1 MYHNLVQSH
10 LDRYKASFLSATAK
24 SGRIT
29 ELASLLEISSPSLT
43 ELQHALHEAIHASH
57 ANVVSLLLANGAD
70 PNLRDSTGNNALHV
84 AALLGNLEVCSL
96 FLKHESARDLLNAL
110 NDDGFTPFDVSFEN
124 GHFAIAQQI
133 KNVMD
138 NANFNLSD
146 DGFEEELQE
155 LQDELELEEQVT
167 VSRGGESPPC
177 FQNDDGDCDSL
188 LSHSEQDSLY
198 SQSEHEAVETS
209 KGRNLSKE
217 RESERIHETLLLL
230 NALQEENFSLKEKLR
245 TQEVRTANAQN
256 ALIVMEK
263 QLAEKEETIQRFE
276 TIVNGEN
283 LNQLSLDNL
292 NNAEEQLLESIERIR
307 KQKQIMI
314 ESKLSAQE
322 EKSCCVICQCEAKS
336 ILLLPCR
343 HLCVCDGCSKRE
355 ELVNCPLCRTFIS
368 ERISTYM

>member
-29 ELASLLEISSPSLT
+29 ELASLLEISSPSLS

-84 AALLGNLEVCSL
+84 AALLGNLDVCSL

-155 LQDELELEEQVT
+155 LQDELEMEDQAA
-167 VSRGGESPPC
+167 VSRGREMPC
-177 FQNDDGDCDSL
+177 IEDDDGDCDSL
-188 LSHSEQDSLY
+188 LSQSEQDSLL
-198 SQSEHEAVETS
+198 SLSEHEAVEGS
-209 KGRNLSKE
+209 KGRNSSKE
-217 RESERIHETLLLL
+217 RESERIHETLVLL

-245 TQEVRTANAQN
+245 TQEVLTANAQN
-256 ALIVMEK
+256 ALVVMEK

-283 LNQLSLDNL
+283 LNKLSLDNL

-307 KQKQIMI
+307 KQKQITI
-314 ESKLSAQE
+314 ETKLSAQE